1 MTTSTPMRLACL
13 ASGLFL
19 FLYLLLGTIGWA
31 PSSQSLASIGEA
43 SYWCERVYA
52 GLFREPVN
60 ALSNLGFM
68 LAGLLM
74 FYVLSKDQD
83 TGQSPNPLTGFTPLS
98 ILYASAVIWLGPG
111 SMLMHGT
118 HTAWGGWADNLSM
131 VMYILIPWLIN
142 VGAMAR
148 WSSTRVLQIYFVIV
162 FTYAISRW
170 FFGGRLGVNL
180 DLFSLSIALW
190 GISECLLR
198 FWSPAFRWLSGF
210 IGFLIAAAFG
220 IMPWDMLAAP
230 EKFWWIIFF
239 WLPALFASHPPGIQ
253 RTYVPWYLLGIAAYM
268 IAFSIWLKGRPG
280 DPWCDPDS
288 VIQMHGIWHLLS
300 AVATWCFFKFL
311 RTERA
316 HTL

>member
-19 FLYLLLGTIGWA
+19 FLYLLLGTVGWA

-43 SYWCERVYA
+43 SYWCERVYP

-83 TGQSPNPLTGFTPLS
+83 TPESQNQLTGFTPLS

-148 WSSTRVLQIYFVIV
+148 WSSAQVLQIYFVIV

-230 EKFWWIIFF
+230 EKFWWVILF

-268 IAFSIWLKGRPG
+268 IAFAIWLKGRPG

-316 HTL
+316 HTG